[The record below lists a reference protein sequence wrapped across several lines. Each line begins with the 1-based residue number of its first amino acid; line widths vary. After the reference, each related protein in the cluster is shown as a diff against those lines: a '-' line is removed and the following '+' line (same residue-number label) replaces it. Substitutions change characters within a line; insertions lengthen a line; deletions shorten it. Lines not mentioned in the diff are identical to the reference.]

1 MAHDA
6 SHGAAA
12 GWAAPAVDAS
22 AGPGPMSPP
31 PQPSLRRKAAA
42 FVDDDG
48 EQVAGDRRR
57 GSWQAPTPAA
67 AASGARLLSS
77 GRAGFEPSE
86 TQLFQWLHW
95 KHVQGQYHLLDPISG
110 ASGGSSGGSDSG
122 GAAASVPQLR
132 QYSQQVACSLGCAPE
147 ALPELIPEDD
157 LLSKSR
163 PWLIQGLSVA
173 VVNRKGALG
182 LVGFFCMAP
191 QWRTSKRRR
200 RECAL
205 GPCDRKAPCWKVC
218 QTTLYH
224 QHQSQF
230 GVTPERR
237 MFRFKEPGAREGPA
251 REKELWKM
259 YEYAMKT
266 DAQMLED
273 KLMGKPVWVVCKVVR
288 ETIDHMDLCEEL
300 SLREAV
306 AGSIS
311 KEQVLASGERS
322 GGPLLMLRHPA
333 IGQSA
338 WSSPSRTRPL
348 LERGFVEPTA
358 SRLLTSPSTPC
369 SSTTT
374 GGEQGQ
380 DPSWST
386 ASLPQ
391 LRQSSPGAPDADSHW
406 DGHGAA
412 ATPSSTQGAH
422 RAPAGASCMQQRGPT
437 SIDPPFSLMY
447 SGEAHCQASVYPED
461 LLHQKWSL
469 AVSDSMASGGQ
480 RHPAEAT
487 GRGSGNN
494 HASTSFLQLS
504 PIDACGS
511 LYELASAY
519 LRNSPL
525 SWHAL
530 GLMSDPVSTQSLQ
543 LAEDSSTSRPV
554 EEGAARP
561 NIDALIVDMTSS
573 RLAYV
578 YTSFGVLHALEG
590 LHIQEVM

>member
-6 SHGAAA
+6 GRGAAA

-42 FVDDDG
+42 FADDDS
-48 EQVAGDRRR
+48 EQAVYVQVAGDRRR

-67 AASGARLLSS
+67 AASGARLLST

-86 TQLFQWLHW
+86 MQLFQWLHW
-95 KHVQGQYHLLDPISG
+95 KHVQGQYNMLVPVSG

-122 GAAASVPQLR
+122 DAAASVPQLW

-147 ALPELIPEDD
+147 ALSELIPEDD

-288 ETIDHMDLCEEL
+288 EAIDHMDLCEEL

-311 KEQVLASGERS
+311 KEQVLASEERS
-322 GGPLLMLRHPA
+322 GGPQLAMRHPA
-333 IGQSA
+333 VGQSA
-338 WSSPSRTRPL
+338 RSSPSRTRPL
-348 LERGFVEPTA
+348 LECAFVEPTA
-358 SRLLTSPSTPC
+358 SSLLTSPSTPC
-369 SSTTT
+369 SSTTM

-380 DPSWST
+380 DSSWST

-391 LRQSSPGAPDADSHW
+391 LRQCSPGAPNADSHW

-412 ATPSSTQGAH
+412 AAPSSTQGAH
-422 RAPAGASCMQQRGPT
+422 RAPADAFCMQQLGPT
-437 SIDPPFSLMY
+437 TMDLPFSFMY
-447 SGEAHCQASVYPED
+447 GGEEN
-461 LLHQKWSL
+461 LLRHTWFL

-480 RHPAEAT
+480 PHPIEGT
-487 GRGSGNN
+487 GR
-494 HASTSFLQLS
+494 
-504 PIDACGS
+504 CS
-511 LYELASAY
+511 LMGMA
-519 LRNSPL
+519 LRL
-525 SWHAL
+525 IWHVL
-530 GLMSDPVSTQSLQ
+530 GLTIDRVSTQSQQ
-543 LAEDSSTSRPV
+543 LAGDNSTSRPV
-554 EEGAARP
+554 EEGALP
-561 NIDALIVDMTSS
+561 
-573 RLAYV
+573 
-578 YTSFGVLHALEG
+578 G
-590 LHIQEVM
+590 